1 LASNTGTESFSP
13 DGVPGVGTE
22 LPSSG
27 EVSGAGTR
35 TSSLSQM
42 EGLNKSSVNTPIG
55 GWFTTRPES
64 SEGIDCLVVSPED
77 MMKLKIIEFLLQ
89 PP

>member
-27 EVSGAGTR
+27 EVSGPGTR

-55 GWFTTRPES
+55 GCTTRPES
-64 SEGIDCLVVSPED
+64 SEGIGCLVVSPED